1 MFTSF
6 LKILLIVPF
15 TVVMSIL
22 TTVVIVL
29 TRSPKLFDTI
39 VRFFYSGIL
48 VLSGVKVNV
57 LGLEAIDFS
66 RNYIYVANHASYY
79 DIPSVMTGIPDRFI
93 RIMYKKELQKIP
105 VFGWA
110 MKWTRFYIP
119 INRGRGVEAQQS
131 LEKAIER
138 IKNGESVLLFAEG
151 TRTTD
156 GQLQQFKRGA
166 FNIAVKA
173 GVPVI
178 PVTINGSYRIMPKD
192 SLQIRSG
199 KITLVVGK
207 PILPPSEN
215 GKSSELQ
222 LMEEVHQT
230 ISKNYLTQ

>member
-1 MFTSF
+1 MFSSF

-15 TVVMSIL
+15 IVVMSII
-22 TTVVIVL
+22 TTVVVVL
-29 TRSPKLFDTI
+29 TRSPIVFDSL

-48 VLSGVKVNV
+48 VLSSVKVKV
-57 LGLEAIDFS
+57 VGLEGFDAS
-66 RNYIYVANHASYY
+66 RNYIYVANHSSYY
-79 DIPSVMTGIPDRFI
+79 DIPSVMTGIPDKFI

-119 INRGRGVEAQQS
+119 INRGRGMEAQQS

-156 GQLQQFKRGA
+156 GNLQQFKRGA
-166 FNIAVKA
+166 FNIAVKS
-173 GVPVI
+173 GIPVV
-178 PVTINGSYRIMPKD
+178 PVTINGSYRIMPKG

-199 KITLVVGK
+199 EITLVVGK
-207 PILPPSEN
+207 PILPPAEN

-222 LMEEVHQT
+222 LMEEVHQSL
-230 ISKNYLTQ
+230 SKNFIAQ

>member
-1 MFTSF
+1 MV
-6 LKILLIVPF
+6 KILLIVPF
-15 TVVMSIL
+15 TVVMSII
-22 TTVVIVL
+22 TTVAIVL
-29 TRSPKLFDTI
+29 TRSPELFDTL

-57 LGLEAIDFS
+57 LGLEAIDVS

-119 INRGRGVEAQQS
+119 INRGRGMEAQQS

-156 GQLQQFKRGA
+156 GKLQQFKRGA

-173 GVPVI
+173 GIPVV
-178 PVTINGSYRIMPKD
+178 PVTINGSYGIMPK
-192 SLQIRSG
+192 SSFRIRSG
-199 KITLVVGK
+199 EITLTVSK
-207 PILPPSEN
+207 PILPPAED
-215 GKSSELQ
+215 GKASELQ
-222 LMEEVHQT
+222 LMEEVYQS
-230 ISKNYLTQ
+230 IQQNYIKQ

>member
-1 MFTSF
+1 MFSSIIR
-6 LKILLIVPF
+6 ILLIVPF
-15 TVVMSIL
+15 TVVMSVI
-22 TTVVIVL
+22 TTIAIVL
-29 TRSPKLFDTI
+29 TRSPKLFDLI
-39 VRFFYSGIL
+39 VRFFYQGIL
-48 VLSGVKVNV
+48 ALSGVRVTV
-57 LGLEAIDFS
+57 IGLEAIDFS

-105 VFGWA
+105 IFGWA

-119 INRGRGVEAQQS
+119 INRGRGMEAQQS

-156 GQLQQFKRGA
+156 GKLQQFKRGA

-173 GVPVI
+173 DVPVV
-178 PVTINGSYRIMPKD
+178 PVTINGSYGIMPKG
-192 SLQIRSG
+192 SLQIRPG
-199 KITLVVGK
+199 EITLVVGK
-207 PILPPSEN
+207 PILPPAEN

-222 LMEEVHQT
+222 LMDEVRQS
-230 ISKNYLTQ
+230 IEQQYIEQ